1 MKGEKIMHMKQS
13 VKAVYQSLVPGLRAT
28 LAATLIAGAA
38 LPTSAATIDRIKE
51 TSQINFGYVADARP
65 FTSSST
71 GGQPEGFG
79 IDLCQ
84 QLADRAKTTLEVPQL
99 KVNWIPVTKADY
111 LSQIQ
116 AGSVDLLCTPI
127 NETLE
132 RRADVSFSIP
142 VFPGGIRAVMRE
154 DSALALREALSET
167 PAPSRP
173 LWRGSPAVKVLGKK
187 SFGVVAGTT
196 SETWLAGK
204 INTFQIDSKAVPVA
218 NYHEG
223 IKKLLK
229 GKIDVFFGDRSL
241 VLGAMDAE
249 AGKKLIILDRFLTFE
264 RYEFALAR
272 GDEDFR
278 LLVDRTLSESYAAP
292 GFSDQFFKWFGEYD
306 AKTRFFYDW
315 NVILPK

>member
-1 MKGEKIMHMKQS
+1 MHLNQS
-13 VKAVYQSLVPGLRAT
+13 LKAVCQSLVPGIRAT
-28 LAATLIAGAA
+28 LAAALVVGAV
-38 LPTSAATIDRIKE
+38 LPASAATIDRIKE
-51 TSQINFGYVADARP
+51 TNQINFGYFPEARP

-71 GGQPEGFG
+71 GGTPEGFG

-84 QLADRAKTTLEVPQL
+84 QLADRAKTALDVPQL
-99 KVNWIPVTKADY
+99 KVNWVPVTKADY
-111 LSQIQ
+111 LTQIQ

-127 NETLE
+127 NQTLE

-142 VFPGGIRAVMRE
+142 VFPGGVRAVMRE
-154 DSALALREALSET
+154 DAAKSLRDALNET
-167 PAPSRP
+167 PASRT
-173 LWRGSPAVKVLGKK
+173 LWRGSPAVKILGKK

-204 INTFQIDSKAVPVA
+204 INTFKIDSKAVPVA
-218 NYHEG
+218 NYEEG
-223 IKKLLK
+223 IKKLVD

-241 VLGAMDAE
+241 VLGAMDVE
-249 AGKKLIILDRFLTFE
+249 AGKKLIVLDRFLTFD

-278 LLVDRTLSESYAAP
+278 LLVDRSLSDSYAAS
-292 GFSDQFFKWFGEYD
+292 GFGDQFFKWFGEYD

-315 NVILPK
+315 NVIQPK

>member
-1 MKGEKIMHMKQS
+1 MYLNQS
-13 VKAVYQSLVPGLRAT
+13 IKAVCQGLVPGLRTT
-28 LAATLIAGAA
+28 LAAVLVVGAA
-38 LPTSAATIDRIKE
+38 LPASAATIDRIKE
-51 TSQINFGYVADARP
+51 TSQINFGYLADARP
-65 FTSSST
+65 FTSSSA
-71 GGQPEGFG
+71 GGTPEGFG

-84 QLADRAKTTLEVPQL
+84 QIADRAKTSLEVPQL
-99 KVNWIPVTKADY
+99 KVNWVPVTKADY

-142 VFPGGIRAVMRE
+142 VFPGGVRAVMRE
-154 DSALALREALSET
+154 DAAESLRDALSET
-167 PAPSRP
+167 PAATRA

-196 SETWLAGK
+196 SETWLTGK
-204 INTFQIDSKAVPVA
+204 INTFRIDSKAVPVA
-218 NYHEG
+218 SYQEG
-223 IKKLLK
+223 IKKLVS

-241 VLGAMDAE
+241 ILGAMDAE
-249 AGKKLIILDRFLTFE
+249 AGKKLVVLDRFLTFE
-264 RYEFALAR
+264 RYELALAR

-278 LLVDRTLSESYAAP
+278 LLVDRTLSESYATP
-292 GFSDQFFKWFGEYD
+292 GFGDQFFKWFGEYD